1 MKAFA
6 KNRSGLI
13 GAVITTLIVGTCLL
27 GPSIYVNDPLR
38 QNLESTLTP
47 PGRVSPLGTDMLGR
61 DLLSRIL
68 LGGRVSITVS
78 LLALIIAAIPGTLLG
93 LLAGYVG
100 HMLDLVISRL
110 ADILMTIPTILLAI
124 GIVGVFGPGIRNLI
138 LAMGI
143 VGIPRFVRVVRAEVV
158 RNVRLDYVTSA
169 RSIGA
174 SDVHIM
180 WNHVLRNCHATI
192 IVISSYVFAANILT
206 EAALSFLGVG
216 VVPPSPSWGSMIA
229 QGQAY
234 LVIAPWLSIFPG
246 GVIASIVVGVNMFGD
261 GLRDVLDPRLRG
273 KGYI

>member
-27 GPSIYVNDPLR
+27 GPSIYANGPLR

-100 HMLDLVISRL
+100 HMLDLVISR
-110 ADILMTIPTILLAI
+110 
-124 GIVGVFGPGIRNLI
+124 
-138 LAMGI
+138 
-143 VGIPRFVRVVRAEVV
+143 
-158 RNVRLDYVTSA
+158 
-169 RSIGA
+169 
-174 SDVHIM
+174 
-180 WNHVLRNCHATI
+180 
-192 IVISSYVFAANILT
+192 
-206 EAALSFLGVG
+206 
-216 VVPPSPSWGSMIA
+216 
-229 QGQAY
+229 
-234 LVIAPWLSIFPG
+234 
-246 GVIASIVVGVNMFGD
+246 
-261 GLRDVLDPRLRG
+261 
-273 KGYI
+273 